1 MGLLTIPFIADAP
14 INKSAPSVHRAA
26 RVGRAAA
33 EGVFFSWVDRWAPER
48 AGLEQFISGVFRDR
62 YQAELH
68 SFHDVLIGCKDASG
82 EWTAALGFSALAHR
96 AAFLEQY
103 LERPVEQVVETSKP
117 SPEGSRRVTR
127 WDIAEV
133 GNLTGAYCQNDRV
146 FAPSAFPLGGVHSDK
161 KPGQFFLQAP
171 LRPCRAC
178 GC

>member
-1 MGLLTIPFIADAP
+1 M
-14 INKSAPSVHRAA
+14 
-26 RVGRAAA
+26 
-33 EGVFFSWVDRWAPER
+33 
-48 AGLEQFISGVFRDR
+48 EQFISGVFRDR

-133 GNLTGAYCQNDRV
+133 GNLA
-146 FAPSAFPLGGVHSDK
+146 A
-161 KPGQFFLQAP
+161 
-171 LRPCRAC
+171 LRPGASRALIVKMTEYLHRRHFRWVVFTATKSLVNSFSKLHYDPVELAVADPNRLS
-178 GC
+178 GDPHDWGTYYEHSPRVMVGDVHTAYAKFFS